1 MSPVVTYLSSEWME
15 RAGAALAADP
25 RLAEATAALDL
36 TVAYEVTGTPGG
48 KAAYALRFDHGTVTL
63 EPGAHPDAPVSFS
76 LDYDTAARIARNE
89 LSAQAAFMQGRL
101 KLGGDVTVLIRD
113 GGALDGV
120 QDALAGLRADT
131 EY

>member
-1 MSPVVTYLSSEWME
+1 VVTYLSDEWME
-15 RAGAALAADP
+15 RAGRELAADAALAG
-25 RLAEATAALDL
+25 ATSDLDL
-36 TVAYEVTGTPGG
+36 TVAYEVTGTPSG
-48 KAAYALRFDHGTVTL
+48 KASYALRFDNGTVGL
-63 EPGAHPDAPVSFS
+63 EPGPHPDAAVSFA

-113 GGALDGV
+113 GAALDGV

-131 EY
+131 VF

>member
-1 MSPVVTYLSSEWME
+1 MVTYLSDEWMD
-15 RAGAALAADP
+15 RAAAALADSPA
-25 RLAEATAALDL
+25 LAAATTDLDL
-36 TVAYEVTGTPGG
+36 TIAYEVTGAPQG
-48 KAAYALRFDHGTVTL
+48 KCAYAVRLDHGSAAL
-63 EPGAHPDAPVSFS
+63 QPGPHAEAPVSFA
-76 LDYDTAARIARNE
+76 LDYDTAAAIARGE
-89 LSAQAAFMQGRL
+89 LSPQAAFMQGRL